1 MQRLSRPIALKIAAV
16 LSIIVALYAIPA
28 YDIPGLMAGPG
39 GSQAPYWLIVGSFIS
54 DILALV
60 AAYGA
65 WRGRRWGSV
74 LLVGVMVYWT
84 LQAILGLL
92 FAETSFDTAFS
103 SGMLVHHLVVFA
115 LCFWPAR
122 PAPQA
127 A

>member
-1 MQRLSRPIALKIAAV
+1 MQQLSRPTALKIAAV

-39 GSQAPYWLIVGSFIS
+39 DGSEPRWLVIGSFIS

-65 WRGRRWGSV
+65 WRGRPWGRV
-74 LLVGVMVYWT
+74 LLLGVIAYWT
-84 LQAILGLL
+84 LQSVLGLA
-92 FAETSFDTAFS
+92 FAESSFDTAFS
-103 SGMLVHHLVVFA
+103 GGMLVHHLLVYI